1 MISLKHVLFRNILA
15 VQAIFFFQVA
25 GRKEGGRGAHEL
37 EGRTHGT
44 ELV

>member
-15 VQAIFFFQVA
+15 VQAIFFQVA

-37 EGRTHGT
+37 EGRTRGT